1 MKETKMKKYITQ
13 HRWLHLAI
21 ISAVLIA
28 TMGFAPTGVAQAAC
42 DPLYTVQRG
51 DTLSS
56 IARECGTTL
65 SALLRANPQ
74 ISNPSR
80 IFPGEQVY
88 LPGATFI
95 DPDTGKPVYIV
106 KSGDT
111 MSAIAVRFDTTLATL
126 LKLNPK
132 ITNARLIFPGQRLNL
147 PSGTIPDT
155 GASNNPERISF
166 PNGGTWA
173 VVTGKLAADS
183 SDSYLLRAAKNQ
195 LLEVNLSPE
204 DDVQLSI
211 HGADGTVLKKA
222 NRGGTSFRG
231 TLPSTQDYILK
242 VSAEEKTTYTMNVDI
257 PARISFAPGAISGT
271 VTGRVAA
278 EGSQY
283 YILGALKNQKLEVQV
298 SPEDKLEVV
307 IYGVDGTV
315 LKSGMSEGSS
325 FSGKL
330 PRSQDYIIGLSAGD
344 KAVNFSMKVTIPTSG
359 TTDEGQTIYVVQRGD
374 WLAKIARHFGTTV
387 SELLEANPQIT
398 DPSLIFPGQRIV
410 IP

>member
-1 MKETKMKKYITQ
+1 MKKHITQ
-13 HRWLHLAI
+13 HRWLYLVI
-21 ISAVLIA
+21 IGVVLIA
-28 TMGFAPTGVAQAAC
+28 TMGFVPAGMAQTAC

-56 IARECGTTL
+56 IARQCETTL
-65 SALLRANPQ
+65 NALLRANPQ
-74 ISNPSR
+74 ITNPSR
-80 IFPGEQVY
+80 IFPGEQIY

-126 LKLNPK
+126 LKLNPQ
-132 ITNARLIFPGQRLNL
+132 ITNPRLIFAGQRLNL

-155 GASNNPERISF
+155 GESTSPVRISF
-166 PNGGTWA
+166 PSGGTWA
-173 VVTGKLAADS
+173 QVTGKLAADS
-183 SDSYLLRAAKNQ
+183 SQSYLLRASRNQ
-195 LLEVNLSPE
+195 LLEVNLAPE
-204 DDVQLSI
+204 DGVQLSI

-222 NRGGTSFRG
+222 NSGETSFRG
-231 TLPSTQDYILK
+231 TLPSTQDYVLK
-242 VSAEEKTTYTMNVDI
+242 VSAKQKTAYTMNVAV
-257 PARISFAPGAISGT
+257 PARISFAPGAISDT

-278 EGSQY
+278 ESSQY
-283 YILGALKNQKLEVQV
+283 YILGALKNQELEVQV
-298 SPEDKLEVV
+298 TPENKLRVV

-315 LKSGMSEGSS
+315 LKSGMSEASS

-344 KAVNFSMKVTIPTSG
+344 KAVNFSMKVTIPSLG
-359 TTDEGQTIYVVQRGD
+359 STDEGQTIYVVQRGD
-374 WLAKIARHFGTTV
+374 WLAKIARRFGTTV
-387 SELLEANPQIT
+387 SDLLEANPQIT
-398 DPSLIFPGQRIV
+398 RANLIYPGQRIV